1 MATKIVQFRYYGK
14 NNPNQNNNFPVVTDF
29 NKELCYDFSKYLNKQ
44 KIIINTIP
52 GTNIYINYLSN
63 NPWNNGAPYT
73 IGQTGILEIFT
84 KNSID
89 NNDKKNLLELSN
101 LKLDNSSKKI
111 LDELTYGYFIITIIY
126 QEDSLEEKEV

>member
-1 MATKIVQFRYYGK
+1 MAIKIVQFRYYGK
-14 NNPNQNNNFPVVTDF
+14 NNPDQNNSFPVVTDF

-52 GTNIYINYLSN
+52 GTNIYMNYLSK
-63 NPWNNGAPYT
+63 NPWNNGVSYT

-84 KNSID
+84 KNNID
-89 NNDKKNLLELSN
+89 DNDTKNLLELSN